1 MMKLEC
7 DQRLPT
13 LNEYIKAVNGSRWA
27 GASLKRKYTEE
38 LAWKFKKQAAGKTF
52 NSHVTIFIDFY
63 ESNNRR
69 DDDGVMH
76 GMKYILDGLQEAGII
91 KNDSPKYCHVLP
103 EVLRSQKKDGN
114 GKIIDYVEISIYES
128 EAVR

>member
-38 LAWKFKKQAAGKTF
+38 LAWKFKKQAAGKVF
-52 NSHVTIFIDFY
+52 KSHVTIFIDFY

-91 KNDSPKYCHVLP
+91 KNDSPKYCHDMKVW
-103 EVLRSQKKDGN
+103 QHD
-114 GKIIDYVEISIYES
+114 DYPRIL
-128 EAVR
+128 

>member
-38 LAWKFKKQAAGKTF
+38 LAWKFKKQAAGKVF
-52 NSHVTIFIDFY
+52 KSHVTIFIDFY
-63 ESNNRR
+63 E
-69 DDDGVMH
+69 VMH

-114 GKIIDYVEISIYES
+114 GKIVDYIEISIYES
-128 EAVR
+128 VAVR

>member
-1 MMKLEC
+1 MKDVVTVNNRNYIIMTIAVPNGLRDSILDLFHTVILEA
-7 DQRLPT
+7 D
-13 LNEYIKAVNGSRWA
+13 KNGNAISFYY
-27 GASLKRKYTEE
+27 LYK
-38 LAWKFKKQAAGKTF
+38 
-52 NSHVTIFIDFY
+52 FIDFY

-114 GKIIDYVEISIYES
+114 GKIVDYIEISIYES
-128 EAVR
+128 VAVR

>member
-13 LNEYIKAVNGSRWA
+13 LNEYIKVVNGSRWA

-38 LAWKFKKQAAGKTF
+38 LAWEFKKQAAGKVF
-52 NSHVTIFIDFY
+52 KSHVTIFIDFY

-103 EVLRSQKKDGN
+103 EVLRSQKRM
-114 GKIIDYVEISIYES
+114 VTERS
-128 EAVR
+128 

>member
-1 MMKLEC
+1 MQKIKDVITVNNRNYIIMTIAVPNGLRDSVLDLFHTVILEA
-7 DQRLPT
+7 D
-13 LNEYIKAVNGSRWA
+13 KNGNAISFYY
-27 GASLKRKYTEE
+27 LYK
-38 LAWKFKKQAAGKTF
+38 
-52 NSHVTIFIDFY
+52 FIDFY

-114 GKIIDYVEISIYES
+114 GKIIDYIEISIYES